1 VIQSRVGD
9 VEVVE
14 LTPDGG
20 KKSTLTQ
27 EDTTQRMIGVLST
40 FLVLNVEKTSTMVLD
55 LCNT

>member
-1 VIQSRVGD
+1 MIQSRVGD

-27 EDTTQRMIGVLST
+27 EDTTQRMIGVLTTS
-40 FLVLNVEKTSTMVLD
+40 FALNVKKTLQIRLD
-55 LCNT
+55 